1 MVPPINAGSRKKI
14 KTFIEFNSPL
24 MAVGELAIVA
34 EFTETEIA
42 SKIPA
47 ELAIKNKARKNI
59 TDRYT

>member
-14 KTFIEFNSPL
+14 KIFIEFNSPL

-47 ELAIKNKARKNI
+47 VLAIKNMARKNI

>member
-1 MVPPINAGSRKKI
+1 
-14 KTFIEFNSPL
+14 

-34 EFTETEIA
+34 EFTETDIA

-47 ELAIKNKARKNI
+47 ELAIKNMARKNM

>member
-1 MVPPINAGSRKKI
+1 MVPPIKAGSRKKI
-14 KTFIEFNSPL
+14 NTFMEFNSPL
-24 MAVGELAIVA
+24 IAEGELAIVA

-47 ELAIKNKARKNI
+47 ELAIKNMARKNI